1 MLDVVMIMGYPA
13 AGKSG
18 LARSY
23 VGRTV
28 KMGEGYTYLNRDK
41 VGGKILDLIPLM
53 ETALSKG
60 ENVVLD
66 NTFPTIESR
75 KAFIECAKKH
85 NAIITCEWLNTSI
98 EDAQFNACMR
108 MMNRKGK
115 ILSAE
120 DLKKE
125 KSPNLF
131 PPVVLFKYKKQFE
144 KPTISEGFD
153 LVAKREFNRIFPNDW
168 TGKAIF
174 LDYDGTLRDTIS
186 GAKWPCHPD
195 DVKVLPNRRE
205 ILDQYVRLGYMLLG
219 VSNQSG
225 IAKDNPVEKDAIACF
240 ERTNNLLGLNI
251 EYAYCPHKVPPI
263 SCFCRKPMP
272 GMAVQFF
279 HKYKLNPKECIMV
292 GDVTSDKTFAK
303 RSHMKF
309 IHADEF
315 FKIPVTVW

>member
-1 MLDVVMIMGYPA
+1 MPDVVMIVGYPA
-13 AGKSG
+13 AGKSTI
-18 LARSY
+18 AKEYSD
-23 VGRTV
+23 
-28 KMGEGYTYLNRDK
+28 KGYWYLNRDK
-41 VGGKILDLIPLM
+41 AGGKIIDLIPSFTCSM
-53 ETALSKG
+53 SSG
-60 ENVVLD
+60 RNVILD

-75 KAFIECAKKH
+75 KAFIECAKKY
-85 NAIITCEWLNTSI
+85 NATITCDWLNTSI

-108 MMNRKGK
+108 MMDRKGK
-115 ILSAE
+115 ILSAA
-120 DLKKE
+120 DMKAE

-131 PPVVLFKYKKQFE
+131 PPVVLFKYKKEFQ
-144 KPTISEGFD
+144 KPTVGEGFD
-153 LVAKREFNRIFPNDW
+153 LVAKREFTRTFPNDW

-174 LDYDGTLRDTIS
+174 LDYDGTLRDTKS

-195 DVKVLPNRRE
+195 DVKILPDRKVW
-205 ILDQYVRLGYMLLG
+205 LDYYKSQGYMLLG

-240 ERTNNLLGLNI
+240 ERTNNLLGHDI
-251 EYAYCPHKVPPI
+251 EYAYCPHSIPPI

-279 HKYKLNPKECIMV
+279 HKYKLDPRKCIMV

-303 RSHMKF
+303 RSHMEF

-315 FKIPVTVW
+315 FKVGVTA

>member
-1 MLDVVMIMGYPA
+1 MSDVAMIVGYPA
-13 AGKSG
+13 AGKSS
-18 LARSY
+18 LAKQY
-23 VGRTV
+23 TD
-28 KMGEGYTYLNRDK
+28 KGYTYLNRDK
-41 VGGKILDLIPLM
+41 VGGKILDLVPML
-53 ETALSKG
+53 EASLKKG
-60 ENVVLD
+60 ENVILD

-75 KAFIECAKKH
+75 KAFIECAKQH
-85 NAIITCEWLNTSI
+85 NATITCDWLNTSI

-108 MMNRKGK
+108 MMDRKGK
-115 ILSAE
+115 LLSAE
-120 DLKKE
+120 DLKSE

-144 KPTISEGFD
+144 KPTIGEGFD
-153 LVAKREFNRIFPNDW
+153 LVAKREFERIFPKSW
-168 TGKAIF
+168 TGKAIL

-195 DVKVLPNRRE
+195 DVKILPNRRE
-205 ILDQYVRLGYMLLG
+205 VLDKYIKLGYMLLG

-240 ERTNNLLGLNI
+240 ERTNNLLGLSI
-251 EYAYCPHKVPPI
+251 EYAYCPHRVPPI

-279 HKYKLNPKECIMV
+279 HKYRLDPTKCIMV

-315 FKIPVTVW
+315 FKAPVTV

>member
-1 MLDVVMIMGYPA
+1 MANVVMIVGYPA
-13 AGKSG
+13 AGKSS
-18 LARSY
+18 LAKEY
-23 VGRTV
+23 ID
-28 KMGEGYTYLNRDK
+28 KGYTYLNRDK
-41 VGGKILDLIPLM
+41 VGGKILDLIPLLDK
-53 ETALSKG
+53 ALGNS
-60 ENVVLD
+60 EHVILD

-75 KAFIECAKKH
+75 RVFIECAKMH
-85 NAIITCEWLNTSI
+85 NASIRCEWLTTSI

-108 MMNRKGK
+108 MMDRKGK

-120 DLKKE
+120 DMKKE

-131 PPVVLFKYKKQFE
+131 PPVVLFKYKKEFE
-144 KPTISEGFD
+144 KPTIDEGFGY
-153 LVAKREFNRIFPNDW
+153 VVKREFNRTFPKSW

-174 LDYDGTLRDTIS
+174 LDYDGTLRDTKS

-195 DVKVLPNRRE
+195 DVKILANRNEVLDSYIE
-205 ILDQYVRLGYMLLG
+205 QGYMLLG

-225 IAKDNPVEKDAIACF
+225 IAKDNPIEKDAIACF
-240 ERTNNLLGLNI
+240 ERTNELLKHDI
-251 EYAYCPHKVPPI
+251 EYAYCPHRVPPI

-279 HKYKLNPKECIMV
+279 HKYKLDPRKCIMV

-303 RSHMKF
+303 RSHMEF

-315 FKIPVTVW
+315 FKASELIL

>member
-1 MLDVVMIMGYPA
+1 MSDVVMIVGYPA
-13 AGKSG
+13 AGKSSI
-18 LARSY
+18 AQSY
-23 VGRTV
+23 VNRCV
-28 KMGEGYTYLNRDK
+28 KMGEGYTYLNRDQ
-41 VGGKILDLIPLM
+41 VGGSVIALLPKM
-53 ETALSKG
+53 EVAIENG

-66 NTFPTIESR
+66 NTFPTIASR
-75 KAFIECAKKH
+75 RPFIESAK
-85 NAIITCEWLNTSI
+85 ARGATITCDWLNTSI

-108 MMNRKGK
+108 MMDRHKK

-120 DLKKE
+120 DMKEE
-125 KSPNLF
+125 KSPNIF
-131 PPVVLFKYKKQFE
+131 PPVVLFKYKKEFE
-144 KPTISEGFD
+144 KPTMTEGFD
-153 LVAKREFNRIFPNDW
+153 LVAKREFNRTFPNSW

-195 DVKVLPNRRE
+195 DVKILPNRRE
-205 ILDQYVRLGYMLLG
+205 TLDKYVKLGYLLLG

-240 ERTNNLLGLNI
+240 EKTNNLLGLNI
-251 EYAYCPHKVPPI
+251 EYAYCPHRVPPI

-279 HKYKLNPKECIMV
+279 YKYKLDPTKCIMV

-315 FKIPVTVW
+315 FEAKVTV